1 MIRALVSLLLLLTV
15 QCVSAASAREEVEFD
30 HSPDAL
36 RRGAAIV
43 TGVCMSCHSL
53 KYLRYLDLKKLGF
66 SDAEVEAMSAGNPP
80 AATLNAMTPP
90 DVAEQT
96 YGRTPPDL
104 SLMAKAREGG
114 PGYIYH
120 LLTGFYQDA
129 NGEAY
134 NLLYP
139 GTRMPDILG
148 RGSADATQR
157 AELEKQAKDAAS
169 FLTWAADPRADERT
183 RLGYYV
189 ISYLVVLTVLLFLVK
204 RRVWRRLRLA
214 GCEWPFQLGLIK

>member
-80 AATLNAMTPP
+80 TATLSAMTPP
-90 DVAEQT
+90 DVAQQT

-104 SLMAKAREGG
+104 SLLAMAREGG
-114 PGYIYH
+114 PGYIF
-120 LLTGFYQDA
+120 LLLSGFYLVA
-129 NGEAY
+129 FGVSFF
-134 NLLYP
+134 LFFLGFCLY
-139 GTRMPDILG
+139 DIFG
-148 RGSADATQR
+148 WG
-157 AELEKQAKDAAS
+157 
-169 FLTWAADPRADERT
+169 
-183 RLGYYV
+183 
-189 ISYLVVLTVLLFLVK
+189 
-204 RRVWRRLRLA
+204 
-214 GCEWPFQLGLIK
+214 

>member
-1 MIRALVSLLLLLTV
+1 MRALFSLLLLLIA
-15 QCVSAASAREEVEFD
+15 QSAAASDLQDVEFD

-90 DVAEQT
+90 D
-96 YGRTPPDL
+96 L

-114 PGYIYH
+114 PGYINH

-129 NGEAY
+129 NGET
-134 NLLYP
+134 NNHLYP
-139 GTRMPDILG
+139 GIRMPDILG
-148 RGSADATQR
+148 WGSADATQR

-169 FLTWAADPRADERT
+169 FLIWTADPRADERT

-189 ISYLVVLTVLLFLVK
+189 MAYLVVLTVLLYLVK
-204 RRVWRRLRLA
+204 RRVWGRL
-214 GCEWPFQLGLIK
+214 G